1 MDKFYH
7 SVRLDEELCMGCIN
21 CIKRCPT
28 QAIRVR
34 NGKAQINSKFCID
47 CGECIRVCPHHAK
60 HATYDKMEVL
70 KQYEYTVALPPPS
83 LYSQFN
89 NLDDVNIV
97 LNALLMMGFDDVF
110 EVSAAAELVSE
121 ATREYLSENPD
132 KLPAI
137 STACPSVVRL
147 IRVKFPNLIPNLLP
161 LNPPVEVAA
170 ILAAQKAME
179 KTGLDRD
186 KIGIIFISPCP
197 SKVTYVKSPLGT
209 EHSEVDKVL
218 AIKDLYPRLLSC
230 MKAVGDDPPEI
241 GTSGK
246 IGVSWGRSGGEAS
259 GLFTEDYLAADG
271 IENVIRVLED
281 MEDQKFTN
289 LKFVELSACNGG
301 CVGGVLT
308 VENPYVAEVKLK
320 RLRKY
325 MPVARSHMQAGAEE
339 LVKWTKEV
347 HYEPVFNLGETMM
360 ESFAR
365 LNQVERLLKKLPGLD
380 CGSCGAPTCKALAE
394 DIVRG
399 EAVESDCV
407 YFLRDN
413 VHKLA
418 EEVSRLASDIVEGD
432 RDSYEKFKVMTKY
445 IERISDELLSLTEKK
460 GGSVMTV
467 RELIDSNLFEII
479 NVGEELD
486 REIKKPFCCDLL
498 SIAMGRAAEGCAWV
512 TVMGNVNTLAV
523 ASLADAACVVM
534 AEGTALDEAAVK
546 KAADQEITV
555 LKTELPIFEAAL
567 LIYQRLPH
575 DELNL

>member
-7 SVRLDEELCMGCIN
+7 SVRLDADLCMGCIN

-60 HATYDKMEVL
+60 HATYDKLDVL
-70 KQYEYTVALPPPS
+70 KQYEYTVALPAPS

-97 LNALLMMGFDDVF
+97 LNALLMMGFHDVF

-132 KLPAI
+132 RLPAI

-147 IRVKFPNLIPNLLP
+147 IRVRFPNLIPNLLP

-170 ILAAQKAME
+170 ILAAEKAMKE
-179 KTGLDRD
+179 TGLPRE

-197 SKVTYVKSPLGT
+197 CKVTYVKSPLGT
-209 EHSEVDKVL
+209 DHSEVDRVL
-218 AIKDLYPRLLSC
+218 AIKDVYPQLLSC

-246 IGVSWGRSGGEAS
+246 IGISWGRSGGEAS
-259 GLFTEDYLAADG
+259 GLFTEEYLAADG

-289 LKFVELSACNGG
+289 LKFVELNACNGG

-325 MPVARSHMQAGAEE
+325 MPVARSHIEGNAEE

-347 HYEPVFNLGETMM
+347 QYEPVFNLGNTMM

-365 LNQVERLLKKLPGLD
+365 LNQVERLCKKLPGLD
-380 CGSCGAPTCKALAE
+380 CGSCGAPTCKSLAE

-407 YFLRDN
+407 YYLREN
-413 VHKLA
+413 LHKLS
-418 EEVSRLASDIVEGD
+418 EEVSILADDIAAGNAEG
-432 RDSYEKFKVMTKY
+432 YEMLKVMTEY
-445 IERISDELLSLTEKK
+445 IQRISDEMSLLDSRDEKEK
-460 GGSVMTV
+460 
-467 RELIDSNLFEII
+467 
-479 NVGEELD
+479 
-486 REIKKPFCCDLL
+486 
-498 SIAMGRAAEGCAWV
+498 
-512 TVMGNVNTLAV
+512 
-523 ASLADAACVVM
+523 
-534 AEGTALDEAAVK
+534 
-546 KAADQEITV
+546 DQE
-555 LKTELPIFEAAL
+555 
-567 LIYQRLPH
+567 
-575 DELNL
+575 

>member
-7 SVRLDEELCMGCIN
+7 SVRLDADLCMGCIN

-60 HATYDKMEVL
+60 HATYDKLDVL
-70 KQYEYTVALPPPS
+70 KQYEYTVALPAPS

-97 LNALLMMGFDDVF
+97 LNALLMMGFHDVF

-132 KLPAI
+132 RLPAI

-147 IRVKFPNLIPNLLP
+147 IRVRFPNLIPNLLP

-170 ILAAQKAME
+170 ILAAEKAMKE
-179 KTGLDRD
+179 TGLPRE

-209 EHSEVDKVL
+209 DHSEVDRVL
-218 AIKDLYPRLLSC
+218 AIKEVYPQLLSC

-246 IGVSWGRSGGEAS
+246 IGISWGRSGGEAS
-259 GLFTEDYLAADG
+259 GLFTEEYLAADG

-289 LKFVELSACNGG
+289 LKFVELNACNGG

-325 MPVARSHMQAGAEE
+325 MPVARSHIEGNAEE
-339 LVKWTKEV
+339 LVKWTKDV
-347 HYEPVFNLGETMM
+347 QYEPVFNLGNTMM

-365 LNQVERLLKKLPGLD
+365 LNQVERLCKKLPGLD
-380 CGSCGAPTCKALAE
+380 CGSCGAPTCKSLAE

-407 YFLRDN
+407 YYLREN
-413 VHKLA
+413 LHKLS
-418 EEVSRLASDIVEGD
+418 EEVSILADDIAAGNAEG
-432 RDSYEKFKVMTKY
+432 YEMLKVMTEY
-445 IERISDELLSLTEKK
+445 IQRISDEMSLLDSRDEKDK
-460 GGSVMTV
+460 
-467 RELIDSNLFEII
+467 
-479 NVGEELD
+479 
-486 REIKKPFCCDLL
+486 
-498 SIAMGRAAEGCAWV
+498 
-512 TVMGNVNTLAV
+512 
-523 ASLADAACVVM
+523 
-534 AEGTALDEAAVK
+534 
-546 KAADQEITV
+546 DQKIV
-555 LKTELPIFEAAL
+555 
-567 LIYQRLPH
+567 
-575 DELNL
+575 

>member
-7 SVRLDEELCMGCIN
+7 SVRLDADLCMGCIN

-60 HATYDKMEVL
+60 HATYDKLDVL
-70 KQYEYTVALPPPS
+70 KQYEYTVALPAPS

-97 LNALLMMGFDDVF
+97 LNALLMMGFHDVF

-121 ATREYLSENPD
+121 ATREYLCENPD
-132 KLPAI
+132 RLPAI

-147 IRVKFPNLIPNLLP
+147 IRVRFPNLIPNLLP

-170 ILAAQKAME
+170 ILAAEKAMKE
-179 KTGLDRD
+179 TGLPRE

-209 EHSEVDKVL
+209 DHSEVDRVL
-218 AIKDLYPRLLSC
+218 AIKEVYPQLLSC

-246 IGVSWGRSGGEAS
+246 IGISWGRSGGEAS
-259 GLFTEDYLAADG
+259 GLFTEEYLAADG

-289 LKFVELSACNGG
+289 LKFVELNACNGG

-325 MPVARSHMQAGAEE
+325 MPVARSHIEGNAEE
-339 LVKWTKEV
+339 LVKWTKDV
-347 HYEPVFNLGETMM
+347 QYEPVFNLGNTMM

-365 LNQVERLLKKLPGLD
+365 LNQVERLCKKLPGLD
-380 CGSCGAPTCKALAE
+380 CGSCGAPTCKSLAE

-407 YFLRDN
+407 YYLREN
-413 VHKLA
+413 LHKLS
-418 EEVSRLASDIVEGD
+418 EEVSILADDIAAGNAEG
-432 RDSYEKFKVMTKY
+432 YEMLKVMTEY
-445 IERISDELLSLTEKK
+445 IQRISDEMSLLDSRDEKEK
-460 GGSVMTV
+460 
-467 RELIDSNLFEII
+467 
-479 NVGEELD
+479 
-486 REIKKPFCCDLL
+486 
-498 SIAMGRAAEGCAWV
+498 
-512 TVMGNVNTLAV
+512 
-523 ASLADAACVVM
+523 
-534 AEGTALDEAAVK
+534 
-546 KAADQEITV
+546 DQE
-555 LKTELPIFEAAL
+555 
-567 LIYQRLPH
+567 
-575 DELNL
+575 

>member
-1 MDKFYH
+1 VDKFYH
-7 SVRLDEELCMGCIN
+7 SVRLDADLCMGCIN

-60 HATYDKMEVL
+60 HATYDKLDVL
-70 KQYEYTVALPPPS
+70 KQYEYTVALPAPS

-97 LNALLMMGFDDVF
+97 LNALLMMGFHDVF

-132 KLPAI
+132 RLPAI

-147 IRVKFPNLIPNLLP
+147 IRVRFPNLIPNLLP

-170 ILAAQKAME
+170 ILAAEKAMKE
-179 KTGLDRD
+179 TGLPRE

-209 EHSEVDKVL
+209 DHSEVDRVL
-218 AIKDLYPRLLSC
+218 AIKEVYPQLLSC

-246 IGVSWGRSGGEAS
+246 IGISWGRSGGEAS
-259 GLFTEDYLAADG
+259 GLFTEEYLAADG

-289 LKFVELSACNGG
+289 LKFVELNACNGG

-325 MPVARSHMQAGAEE
+325 MPVARSHIEGNAEE
-339 LVKWTKEV
+339 LVKWTKDV
-347 HYEPVFNLGETMM
+347 QYEPVFNLGNTMM

-365 LNQVERLLKKLPGLD
+365 LNQVERLCKKLPGLD
-380 CGSCGAPTCKALAE
+380 CGSCGAPTCKSLAE

-407 YFLRDN
+407 YYLREN
-413 VHKLA
+413 LHKLS
-418 EEVSRLASDIVEGD
+418 EEVSILADDIAAGNAEG
-432 RDSYEKFKVMTKY
+432 YEMLKVMTEY
-445 IERISDELLSLTEKK
+445 IQRISDEMSLLDSRDEKEK
-460 GGSVMTV
+460 
-467 RELIDSNLFEII
+467 
-479 NVGEELD
+479 
-486 REIKKPFCCDLL
+486 
-498 SIAMGRAAEGCAWV
+498 
-512 TVMGNVNTLAV
+512 
-523 ASLADAACVVM
+523 
-534 AEGTALDEAAVK
+534 
-546 KAADQEITV
+546 DQE
-555 LKTELPIFEAAL
+555 
-567 LIYQRLPH
+567 
-575 DELNL
+575 

>member
-7 SVRLDEELCMGCIN
+7 SVRLDADLCMGCIN

-60 HATYDKMEVL
+60 HATYDKLDVL
-70 KQYEYTVALPPPS
+70 KQYEYTVALPAPS

-97 LNALLMMGFDDVF
+97 LNALLMMGFHDVF

-132 KLPAI
+132 RLPAI

-147 IRVKFPNLIPNLLP
+147 IRVRFPNLIPNLLP

-170 ILAAQKAME
+170 ILAAEKAMKE
-179 KTGLDRD
+179 TGLPRE

-209 EHSEVDKVL
+209 DHSEVDRVL
-218 AIKDLYPRLLSC
+218 AIKDVYPQLLSC

-246 IGVSWGRSGGEAS
+246 IGISWGRSGGEAS
-259 GLFTEDYLAADG
+259 GLFTEEYLAADG

-289 LKFVELSACNGG
+289 LKFVELNACNGG

-325 MPVARSHMQAGAEE
+325 MPVARSHIEGNAEE
-339 LVKWTKEV
+339 LVKWTKDV
-347 HYEPVFNLGETMM
+347 QYEPVFNLGNTMM

-365 LNQVERLLKKLPGLD
+365 LNQVERLCKKLPGLD
-380 CGSCGAPTCKALAE
+380 CGSCGAPTCKSLAE

-407 YFLRDN
+407 YYLREN
-413 VHKLA
+413 LHKLS
-418 EEVSRLASDIVEGD
+418 EEVSILADDIAAGNAEG
-432 RDSYEKFKVMTKY
+432 YEMLKVMTEY
-445 IERISDELLSLTEKK
+445 IQRISDEMSLLDSRDEKEK
-460 GGSVMTV
+460 
-467 RELIDSNLFEII
+467 
-479 NVGEELD
+479 
-486 REIKKPFCCDLL
+486 
-498 SIAMGRAAEGCAWV
+498 
-512 TVMGNVNTLAV
+512 
-523 ASLADAACVVM
+523 
-534 AEGTALDEAAVK
+534 
-546 KAADQEITV
+546 DQE
-555 LKTELPIFEAAL
+555 
-567 LIYQRLPH
+567 
-575 DELNL
+575 